1 MHDLAASSRL
11 IEHLSA
17 LTDELRVTLQHQGE
31 SLAETQ
37 RRLSTLFERAPMSM
51 QLIDRDGRTLQ
62 VNAAWKAL
70 WKIPDA
76 IVEGFILRSY
86 NILKDPQLEEKGI
99 APYFVRALQGE
110 NCHIPAALY
119 DATEQGMEGRA
130 RWVEGF
136 LYPVKDD
143 AGRVEQLVLM
153 HQDITERKE
162 AEALILRKSAEFE
175 AVFLHLPEPVV
186 MASASRDIVLVNP
199 AACALLGYAPAELVG
214 KPLAFIQH
222 EADGS
227 GGAGQG
233 EADASAPT
241 ERHYRHR
248 TGDPILTETTTSVVR
263 TPDGTVL
270 GSVSLVR
277 DIREKRRAERMM
289 AFLSEA
295 GNVLAASLDHP
306 QTLSA
311 LARLAVPALGDWC
324 IVDLL
329 EDDGTVRRA
338 EVVVADPAQ
347 QPLAAEVV
355 RYAPGRDHLQHPP
368 ARALFEARPLLLPR
382 VDPMQV
388 AELSRGDAHAR
399 TMAATGLHSMICV
412 PLVART
418 QTLGVLTLLLAGTK
432 RSYDEKDLSYA
443 KQLASKAA
451 QAVENARL
459 YQRATEAIAAR
470 DEFLGVCSHELKTPI
485 TSMKLQL
492 QAATAQRGVGSTAA
506 TLPPALGK
514 RLEVATRQLR
524 RLEKLIE
531 DMLDVSRIVSGRLTM
546 TLEPLS
552 VRELVA
558 DALDQMGEKFA
569 AAGVPLSLQV
579 EADARVQGDRLRLT
593 QVIDNLLSNALKY
606 GEGKPV
612 RVRVHQ
618 EGGRSQVAVEDQGP
632 GIAAGDRQ
640 RIFKRFERAAATRNI
655 GGLGLGLYISRQI
668 AEAHAGSLEVHSEPG
683 QGARFVLE
691 LPLA

>member
-11 IEHLSA
+11 IEHLRA
-17 LTDELRVTLQHQGE
+17 LTEELQLTVQHQGE

-51 QLIDRDGRTLQ
+51 QLISRDGRTLQ

-70 WKIPDA
+70 WNIPDD
-76 IVEGFILRSY
+76 IVEGFILRGY
-86 NILKDPQLEEKGI
+86 NILQDPQLEEKGI

-119 DATEQGMEGRA
+119 DAAEQGMEGRA

-136 LYPVKDD
+136 LYPVKDA
-143 AGRVEQLVLM
+143 AGQVEQLVLM

-175 AVFLHLPEPVV
+175 AVFQHLPEPVV

-199 AACALLGYAPAELVG
+199 AACALLGYAAAELVG
-214 KPLAFIQH
+214 QPLSCIQDGADEVAWSGQAGA
-222 EADGS
+222 EAP
-227 GGAGQG
+227 AT
-233 EADASAPT
+233 A
-241 ERHYRHR
+241 ERSYRHR
-248 TGDPILTETTTSVVR
+248 SGDPLLTETTTSLVR

-277 DIREKRRAERMM
+277 DIREKRRDERMM

-324 IVDLL
+324 LVDLL
-329 EDDGTVRRA
+329 EDDGSVRRA
-338 EVVVADPAQ
+338 EVVVADPALQ
-347 QPLAAEVV
+347 ALVAEVV
-355 RYAPGRDHLQHPP
+355 RFAPSRDHLQHPP
-368 ARALFEARPLLLPR
+368 ARALFESRPLLLPR
-382 VDPMQV
+382 LDRAQLG
-388 AELSRGDAHAR
+388 ELARGDAHAR
-399 TMAATGLHSMICV
+399 TMAATGVHSMICV

-459 YQRATEAIAAR
+459 YQKATEAIAAR

-492 QAATAQRGVGSTAA
+492 QAATSQPAA
-506 TLPPALGK
+506 AAPLPPVLGR

-552 VRELVA
+552 VQELVA
-558 DALDQMGEKFA
+558 EALDQMGEKFA
-569 AAGVPLSLQV
+569 AAGVPLSLEV
-579 EADARVQGDRLRLT
+579 EADARVQGDRLRLA

-612 RVRVHQ
+612 HVRVRQ

-632 GIAAGDRQ
+632 GIASGDRQ

-668 AEAHAGSLEVHSEPG
+668 AEAHAGSLDVHSEPG
-683 QGARFVLE
+683 HGARFVLE